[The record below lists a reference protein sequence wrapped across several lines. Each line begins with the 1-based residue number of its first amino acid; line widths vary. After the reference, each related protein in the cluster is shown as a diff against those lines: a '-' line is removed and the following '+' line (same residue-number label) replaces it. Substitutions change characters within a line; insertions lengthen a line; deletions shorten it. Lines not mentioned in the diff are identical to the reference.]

1 MTLTPTRVTA
11 DSDEGGLASLGSAGM
26 SVLAID
32 AGTTGVTSLV
42 VDEVGRVVAR
52 GYREIPVDF
61 PRAGYVEQSLDD
73 IWAATLAAV
82 VDSLERA
89 NETPTCIGITN
100 QRETVG
106 VWDARTLKGLCP
118 AIVWQDRRTS
128 DSCASLIESGQAAAI
143 TDSSGLRVDPYFSA
157 TKLQWIAQHNP
168 DVWAAVIDGSA
179 RVGTIDTFLVARLTG
194 GSHQVTDMT
203 NASRTMLFDLDRL
216 RWSRGLCDLFDVP
229 VEALAEVVPS
239 FGVIARTDP
248 DSFLGRDLPI
258 TGIAGDQEAAL
269 VGQACFT
276 EGDTKCTYGTGAFV
290 LQSTGTRRPTP
301 GKELLATVAL
311 GMPDGTATYALE
323 GSVFVAGAAV
333 QWLRDG
339 LGLIET
345 AQDME
350 PLARTVPDSD
360 GVVFVPALTGLGAP
374 QWDPR
379 ARGTVMGL
387 TRGTAAG
394 HIARATLDA
403 IAFSVG
409 DVLDAMCRHSGARLE
424 SLSVDGGAAAN
435 NLLCEIQADVA
446 GVPIRRMTNKES
458 TGMGAAYL
466 AGVGGGVWSSLEEAT
481 SHRVIEREF
490 APQGED
496 PRTKARWADAVA
508 VARSWE
514 PDASVGAT
522 D

>member
-1 MTLTPTRVTA
+1 MHNP
-11 DSDEGGLASLGSAGM
+11 
-26 SVLAID
+26 
-32 AGTTGVTSLV
+32 
-42 VDEVGRVVAR
+42 
-52 GYREIPVDF
+52 
-61 PRAGYVEQSLDD
+61 D
-73 IWAATLAAV
+73 IWAAV
-82 VDSLERA
+82 VD
-89 NETPTCIGITN
+89 G
-100 QRETVG
+100 G
-106 VWDARTLKGLCP
+106 ARL
-118 AIVWQDRRTS
+118 
-128 DSCASLIESGQAAAI
+128 
-143 TDSSGLRVDPYFSA
+143 
-157 TKLQWIAQHNP
+157 
-168 DVWAAVIDGSA
+168 
-179 RVGTIDTFLVARLTG
+179 GTIDTFLIARLTG
-194 GSHQVTDMT
+194 GARHMTDMT

-216 RWSRGLCDLFDVP
+216 RWSEDLCDLFGVP

-239 FGVIARTDP
+239 FGAVARTDP
-248 DSFLGRDLPI
+248 DSLLGLDLPI
-258 TGIAGDQEAAL
+258 TGIAGDQQAAL
-269 VGQACFT
+269 VGQACFA

-311 GMPDGTATYALE
+311 GLPGGTAAYALE

-345 AQDME
+345 AQEME

-360 GVVFVPALTGLGAP
+360 GLVFVPALTGLGAP
-374 QWDPR
+374 QWDPNV
-379 ARGTVMGL
+379 RGTMLGM
-387 TRGTAAG
+387 TRGTTAG

-409 DVLDAMCRHSGARLE
+409 DVLDAMGSHSGTRLE
-424 SLSVDGGAAAN
+424 ALAVDGGAAAN

-446 GVPIRRMTNKES
+446 GVPIRRMTNQES

-481 SHRVIEREF
+481 SHRVTDREF
-490 APQGED
+490 APQGKD
-496 PRTKARWADAVA
+496 PRAKARWADAVA

-514 PDASVGAT
+514 PDSPASAT